1 LKEDSKFVETPPKP
15 MVVTENKEGTESQGK
30 VMPRMFTVEQIKEL
44 FYINLNRSEARSKL
58 STAETNITQLQSEVN
73 TLKE

>member
-1 LKEDSKFVETPPKP
+1 METPPKP

-30 VMPRMFTVEQIKEL
+30 VMPRMLTVEQIKEL

>member
-1 LKEDSKFVETPPKP
+1 
-15 MVVTENKEGTESQGK
+15 MVVTENKEGTESQRK
-30 VMPRMFTVEQIKEL
+30 VMPQMFTVEQIKEL

-58 STAETNITQLQSEVN
+58 TTAEANITQLQSEVN

>member
-1 LKEDSKFVETPPKP
+1 MGTPPKP
-15 MVVTENKEGTESQGK
+15 MVVTENKEETESQGK

-58 STAETNITQLQSEVN
+58 STAEANITQLQSEVN

>member
-1 LKEDSKFVETPPKP
+1 

-58 STAETNITQLQSEVN
+58 STAEANITQLQSEVN

>member
-1 LKEDSKFVETPPKP
+1 VETPPKP

-58 STAETNITQLQSEVN
+58 STAEANITQLQSEVN

>member
-1 LKEDSKFVETPPKP
+1 MKEDSKFVETPPKP
-15 MVVTENKEGTESQGK
+15 MVVTENKEGTESQRK

-58 STAETNITQLQSEVN
+58 TTAETNITQLQSEVN

>member
-1 LKEDSKFVETPPKP
+1 
-15 MVVTENKEGTESQGK
+15 MVVTENKDGVNSHGN

-58 STAETNITQLQSEVN
+58 SNAEANISQLQSEVN

>member
-1 LKEDSKFVETPPKP
+1 METPPKP

-58 STAETNITQLQSEVN
+58 STAEANITQLQSEVN

>member
-58 STAETNITQLQSEVN
+58 STAEANITQLQSEVN